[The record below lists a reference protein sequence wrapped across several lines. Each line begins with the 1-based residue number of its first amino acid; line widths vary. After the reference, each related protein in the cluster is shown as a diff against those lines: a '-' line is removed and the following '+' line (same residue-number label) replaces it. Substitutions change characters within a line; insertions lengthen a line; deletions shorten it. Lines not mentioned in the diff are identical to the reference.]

1 MENES
6 IDSLPFS
13 PLPSPTINKL
23 HELRV
28 KAAEEALAQSLFNLS
43 KNKKNEDEKAAEEA
57 LAQILFNLSKNKKN
71 EDEYWNNYY
80 SDSFELLSSDY
91 YDRKYKDDSD
101 SFESLSSDEGNQYTS
116 LSSIS
121 PDDWNKIEM
130 YKNRNKPKPPTNQNR
145 RRGKFVRAAQ
155 YLDKRGRPV
164 NEKGDP
170 VKREEFSNIGGSSS
184 KKTKTKKI
192 RTKKSRTKKSRT
204 KKSRTKKTRT
214 KKQSRTKRKSRT
226 KKTRTKK

>member
-28 KAAEEALAQSLFNLS
+28 KAAAEALAQSLFNLS
-43 KNKKNEDEKAAEEA
+43 KHKKNQDEN
-57 LAQILFNLSKNKKN
+57 Q
-71 EDEYWNNYY
+71 DEYWNNFWNNYY
-80 SDSFELLSSDY
+80 SDSFESLSSD

-101 SFESLSSDEGNQYTS
+101 SFESLSSDEGNKYTS
-116 LSSIS
+116 SYIS

-130 YKNRNKPKPPTNQNR
+130 YKSRNNLFKPKPPTMAFR
-145 RRGKFVRAAQ
+145 PIGKFVRAAQ
-155 YLDKRGRPV
+155 YLKRGRPV
-164 NEKGDP
+164 NKEGDP

-184 KKTKTKKI
+184 KKTKTKK
-192 RTKKSRTKKSRT
+192 T
-204 KKSRTKKTRT
+204 RTKKTRT
-214 KKQSRTKRKSRT
+214 KK
-226 KKTRTKK
+226 